1 MLGRLGNPSSR
12 AGATPP
18 SERRRGG
25 ARGLDSVARDNPAD
39 SLMPQADSAGRT
51 LTQLGL
57 GPRDWEPVPPGPDAG
72 A

>member
-1 MLGRLGNPSSR
+1 MLDRLGNPSSR
-12 AGATPP
+12 AGAMPP

-25 ARGLDSVARDNPAD
+25 ARGLDLVARDYLAD
-39 SLMPQADSAGRT
+39 SLMPQAESACRT

-57 GPRDWEPVPPGPDAG
+57 GLRNWEPVPQGPDAG